1 MGLSLGAA
9 SSFLLHEQVA
19 EQARRTPDA
28 IAIWSEEGEVSYGEL
43 EARANRLA
51 HHLRRLGV
59 GPESIVGLHVPRSI
73 DMVVCVLGIWKAA
86 GAYLPLDPEYPA
98 ERLRLSLADARA
110 DVLVTS
116 GAVDAWWEWGG
127 HRVVD
132 LRRDAA
138 RIASEPDSPS
148 DNGLTAEHLAYV
160 IYTSGSTGSPK
171 GVMVTHRAVANHL
184 RWRQATYPLGAADAF
199 LQKASLSFDIS
210 VWEIFAPL
218 IAGARLVLAR
228 PGGQRD
234 GGYLAGLIARQGVS
248 IAHFGPT
255 LLRLVLDAP
264 ELERCTSLRHVF
276 CGGEVV
282 PVSLCERLL
291 ARVPARLHHQY
302 GPTEATIDASC
313 WDCVPGETRSYVP
326 MGAPVANTRLHVL
339 DARGHL
345 AAPGEVGELLIGG
358 VGLARGYLRRPD
370 LTAAAFVPDPFSE
383 EPGAR
388 LYRTGDLV
396 RRMPD
401 GTLQFLGRRDHQVK
415 VRGYRVELGEI
426 EAALLGHPGLRE
438 AVVVVRGE
446 GEDEHRLVA
455 YVVPARNAVEPLEL
469 TALRAFLERSLP
481 DYMVP
486 AVFIPLDGLPLTPT
500 GKVDRGALPEPS
512 EFNRLV
518 PSGLHEAPRGALEER
533 LSRLW
538 GEVLRVALPGR
549 HAHFLEL
556 GGDSILAVRIAAR
569 LREAGYR
576 CRPSQLFSHPT
587 IAELAGGLRAALQE
601 LPDGG
606 KASAVPEDEWP
617 SSAASEP
624 YPLTPMQE
632 GMLFHTLLAPG
643 SRVYHEQLEFELRG
657 PLVPELIERAWCE
670 VGARHPGLRM
680 RFQWEGLSAPR
691 QVEARELPP
700 IEWWDWRS
708 QESLAFEERRERFL
722 AEDRARG
729 FALTDAPPVR
739 LSVVQLEDGRYWAV
753 WSLHHLVFDGW
764 SAALVLG
771 ELFATYA
778 ALRAGTRREL
788 PPARP
793 YRDFV
798 RWIRSRDFSA
808 EAPFWREALGPG
820 VSPTPLFADRRP
832 TRRVP
837 EPDAALRL
845 RLNAGRT
852 ARLKALAVRHRIT
865 LNTLLAG
872 AWAVL
877 LGRYSGQR
885 EVTFGLAVSG
895 RSIELDGVEGIAG
908 LLLNTLAVR
917 VEVPSQAT
925 ADGWLHTL
933 QARLTE
939 LLAHEQTPL
948 ADVQRWCAGKPG
960 EALFESL
967 LVFENYPAEAA
978 CWSPPGAGLVVE
990 RRFGAARAPY
1000 ALTLTARPGEA
1011 LELWASYERDRF
1023 SDEVIHRLLRHLE
1036 QSLWALAEGS
1046 SKVLA
1051 SLELLPADELSA
1063 LLARGRGPR
1072 VALPDEAELPALF
1085 EAQAARTPETVAA
1098 MFHDERVT
1106 YRELDARA
1114 NQLAHMLRGH
1124 GVGPEVRVGL
1134 CLPRSLELLVAVLG
1148 VLKTGGAYVP
1158 LDPDYPA
1165 ERTAYVMADA
1175 GVAVLLTQSSVR
1187 GRLPAGQVRSIL
1199 FDEVRAE
1206 LAALPST
1213 PPPRPVLSTRLAYVL
1228 YTSGSTGRPKGV
1240 MVTHQNVLNFLQS
1253 MRREPGLRPED
1264 VVLALTSLSFD
1275 IAGLELFLPLAVGAR
1290 VVIAP
1295 QAWQRDG
1302 ALLAAGLTRCGA
1314 SVLQA
1319 TPATWQML
1327 LQAGLPAGLGLRA
1340 FCGGEAMSRP
1350 LARALGEVAGSVW
1363 NLYGPTETTIWSAVE
1378 RLQDEEADPSLG
1390 HAIDNTELYVLDTGG
1405 RPVPVGVA
1413 GELFIGGE
1421 GVARGYLGQ
1430 PALTAERFVPDPFSA
1445 RLGARLY
1452 RTGDLVRWREGGG
1465 LEFLGR
1471 IDHQVK
1477 VRGHRIELA
1486 EIETTLAGH
1495 PAVEQAVVVARVHA
1509 AEDVRLVAYFIPRT
1523 GQDGRNVQAL
1533 RQWLSERLPGPMVP
1547 TVFVPLA
1554 CFPLT
1559 PNGKVDRRA
1568 LPAPDWGA
1576 APRGAGAF
1584 VPPRSATERAVAEL
1598 WRELLGGS
1606 AVSGVFDSFF
1616 TVGGHSLLAVRFAMR
1631 ARTTFRVELSLQA
1644 LLEQPTIA
1652 GMAAV
1657 IDAALE
1663 RSPVPRGEAEVDP
1676 MADAVLPPGLEP
1688 RGTLPARP
1696 RPPRHLLLT
1705 GATGFVGA
1713 FLLKELLDRLPAR
1726 IHCLIRAAGREEAG
1740 ARLERKLRA
1749 YGLWEERFRERIEP
1763 VPGDLAEPGLGLSS
1777 AQLEALAGRVDA
1789 IYHCGAVVSFLYPYR
1804 EMRAPNVQ
1812 ATQALLELACR
1823 GRPKVF
1829 HHVST
1834 LSVFPPHLRQGGGL
1848 LAEDDAIE
1856 GATGFR
1862 TGYAQ
1867 SKWVAERLVA
1877 QARSRG
1883 MQVAI
1888 YRLGNVTGHSQT
1900 GVWNTTDFVTRS
1912 LKSFIQLGSMPVLDG
1927 TLDLLPV
1934 DFVAKAIV
1942 HLSREPQS
1950 FGRTFHLSHP
1960 LPVSA
1965 GLLRGWLETLG
1976 YSLRSLSQTE
1986 WLDELRRETERRD
1999 HNALFALAPLIGA
2012 REAPG
2017 GAGPLQLFSSWGRV
2031 DHRNTRAGLEGSGIE
2046 CPRVD
2051 ESLFR
2056 TYFKYFVESGF
2067 LRAPGAQ
2074 APAHAGRGFTA

>member
-1 MGLSLGAA
+1 MA
-9 SSFLLHEQVA
+9 SSSLLHEQVA
-19 EQARRTPDA
+19 AQARRTPDA
-28 IAIWSEEGEVSYGEL
+28 IAIWSEEGVVSYGEL

-98 ERLRLSLADARA
+98 ERLRRFLADARA

-116 GAVDAWWEWGG
+116 GSTAARREWGE
-127 HRVVD
+127 HRVID
-132 LRRDAA
+132 LGQDAA
-138 RIASEPDSPS
+138 RISSEPDSPPAS
-148 DNGLTAEHLAYV
+148 SLTAEHLAYV

-171 GVMVTHRAVANHL
+171 GVMVSHRAVANHL
-184 RWRQATYPLGAADAF
+184 RWRQAMYPLGAGDAF

-234 GGYLAGLIARQGVS
+234 CSYLIGLIARQSVS
-248 IAHFGPT
+248 VAHFGPT
-255 LLRLVLDAP
+255 LLRLMLEEPD
-264 ELERCTSLRHVF
+264 LERCVSLRHVF

-291 ARVPARLHHQY
+291 ARVPTRLHHQY

-313 WDCVPGETRSYVP
+313 WDYLPGETRPYVP
-326 MGAPVANTRLHVL
+326 LGEPVANTRLYVL
-339 DARGHL
+339 GERDHL

-370 LTAAAFVPDPFSE
+370 LTAATFVPDPFSA

-415 VRGYRVELGEI
+415 VRGYRVEPGEI
-426 EAALLGHPGLRE
+426 EAALASSPGLRE
-438 AVVVVRGE
+438 AVVVARGGGE
-446 GEDEHRLVA
+446 GESRLVA
-455 YVVPARNAVEPLEL
+455 YVVPARDAAEPLEPA
-469 TALRAFLERSLP
+469 ALRAVLGRSLP
-481 DYMVP
+481 DYMLP
-486 AVFIPLDGLPLTPT
+486 AVFVRLDGLPLTPT
-500 GKVDRGALPEPS
+500 GKVDRRALPEPS

-518 PSGLHEAPRGALEER
+518 PAGSHAAPRDELEAS

-538 GEVLRVALPGR
+538 GEVLRVAPPGR
-549 HAHFLEL
+549 DEHFLEL
-556 GGDSILAVRIAAR
+556 GGDSILAVRIATR

-576 CRPSQLFSHPT
+576 CRPPQLFSHPT
-587 IAELAGGLRAALQE
+587 IAELAEALRAAAQG
-601 LPDGG
+601 LPEGAE
-606 KASAVPEDEWP
+606 ASAAREDERAP
-617 SSAASEP
+617 ASQAEAEP
-624 YPLTPMQE
+624 YPLSPMQE
-632 GMLFHTLLAPG
+632 GMLFHTLLAPR

-657 PLVPELIERAWCE
+657 PLVPELFERAWRE
-670 VGARHPGLRM
+670 VGARHPGLRT
-680 RFQWEGLSAPR
+680 RFQWEGLPAPR

-700 IEWWDWRS
+700 VEWWDWRA
-708 QESLAFEERRERFL
+708 QEPLPFAERRERFL
-722 AEDRARG
+722 AEERARG
-729 FALTDAPPVR
+729 FSLTDAPPVR
-739 LSVVQLEDGRYWAV
+739 LSVVRLEDSRYWVV

-771 ELFATYA
+771 ELFAMYA
-778 ALRAGTRREL
+778 ALRAGARHVL

-798 RWIRSRDFSA
+798 SWVRSRDFSA
-808 EAPFWREALGPG
+808 EASRWRGALGPG
-820 VSPTPLFADRRP
+820 ASPTPLSVDRRP
-832 TRRVP
+832 GGRAS
-837 EPDAALRL
+837 EPDAALSL
-845 RLNAGRT
+845 RIAPERT
-852 ARLKALAVRHRIT
+852 ARLKALAGRHRIT
-865 LNTLLAG
+865 LSTLLAG

-895 RSIELDGVEGIAG
+895 RSIELDGVEGIVG

-917 VEVPSQAT
+917 VEVPSQALV
-925 ADGWLHTL
+925 AGWLRAL

-948 ADVQRWCAGKPG
+948 SDVQRWCVGKPG

-978 CWSPPGAGLVVE
+978 RWSPPGTGLVVE
-990 RRFGAARAPY
+990 RRFGAARSPY
-1000 ALTLTARPGEA
+1000 ALTLTARPGES
-1011 LELWASYERDRF
+1011 LELWASYERARF
-1023 SDEVIHRLLRHLE
+1023 GDEAIQRLLGHLE
-1036 QSLWALAEGS
+1036 QLLRVLAEGGS
-1046 SKVLA
+1046 TALA
-1051 SLELLPADELSA
+1051 SLELLAGGELPA
-1063 LLARGRGPR
+1063 LLERGRGPR
-1072 VALPDEAELPALF
+1072 VAPPDEADLPALF
-1085 EAQAARTPETVAA
+1085 EAQVARTQDAVAA
-1098 MFHDERVT
+1098 VFRDETVT

-1114 NQLAHMLRGH
+1114 NQLAHLLRSH
-1124 GVGPEVRVGL
+1124 GIGPEARVGL
-1134 CLPRSLELLVAVLG
+1134 CLSRSLEMLVAVLG
-1148 VLKTGGAYVP
+1148 VLKAGGAYVP

-1165 ERTAYVMADA
+1165 ERTAYMMADA
-1175 GVAVLLTQSSVR
+1175 GVTVLLTQAAVR
-1187 GRLPAGQVRSIL
+1187 DRLPPGQARSIL
-1199 FDEVRAE
+1199 LDEVRAE
-1206 LAALPST
+1206 LAASPST
-1213 PPPRPVLSTRLAYVL
+1213 PPPRTALPDRLAYVL

-1240 MVTHQNVLNFLQS
+1240 MVTHQNLLNFLRS
-1253 MRREPGLRPED
+1253 MQREPGLRPED
-1264 VVLALTSLSFD
+1264 VVVALTSLSFD
-1275 IAGLELFLPLAVGAR
+1275 IAGLELFLPLVVGAR

-1295 QAWQRDG
+1295 QEWQRDG
-1302 ALLAAGLTRCGA
+1302 ALLAAGLAQCGA
-1314 SVLQA
+1314 TVVQA
-1319 TPATWQML
+1319 TPTTWQML
-1327 LQAGLPAGLGLRA
+1327 LQAGPPAGRRLRA

-1350 LARALGEVAGSVW
+1350 LARALGEMAVSAW
-1363 NLYGPTETTIWSAVE
+1363 NLYGPTETTIWSTVE
-1378 RLQDEEADPSLG
+1378 LLRGEDAEPSLG
-1390 HAIDNTELYVLDTGG
+1390 HAIDNTELYVLGPDG
-1405 RPVPVGVA
+1405 RPVPVGVP
-1413 GELFIGGE
+1413 GELFIGGA

-1430 PALTAERFVPDPFSA
+1430 PALTAERFVPDPFA
-1445 RLGARLY
+1445 ATPGARLY

-1486 EIETTLAGH
+1486 EIEAALAEH
-1495 PAVEQAVVVARVHA
+1495 PAMEQAVVVARAHA
-1509 AEDVRLVAYFIPRT
+1509 MEDVRLVAYFIPRA
-1523 GQDGRNVQAL
+1523 GQEVGGVEAL
-1533 RQWLSERLPGPMVP
+1533 RQWVSARLPGPMVP
-1547 TVFVPLA
+1547 STFVPLA
-1554 CFPLT
+1554 RFPLT
-1559 PNGKVDRRA
+1559 PNGKIDRRA

-1576 APRGAGAF
+1576 APGGTAAHA
-1584 VPPRSATERAVAEL
+1584 PPRSPTERAVAEL

-1606 AVSGVFDSFF
+1606 ATPGAFDSFF
-1616 TVGGHSLLAVRFAMR
+1616 ALGGHSLLAVRFAVR
-1631 ARTTFRVELSLQA
+1631 ARVIFRVELSLQA
-1644 LLEQPTIA
+1644 LLEDPTVA

-1657 IDAALE
+1657 VDAALA
-1663 RSPVPRGEAEVDP
+1663 RSPAPRGEAEVDL
-1676 MADAVLPPGLEP
+1676 MAEAVLPPEIDP
-1688 RGTLPARP
+1688 RGTAPMRS

-1713 FLLKELLDRLPAR
+1713 FLLKELLEGLPVR
-1726 IHCLIRAAGREEAG
+1726 VHCLIRATGREEAG
-1740 ARLERKLRA
+1740 VKLERRLRA

-1763 VPGDLAEPGLGLSS
+1763 VPGDLAKPGLGLSPT
-1777 AQLEALAGRVDA
+1777 QLGALAERIDA

-1823 GRPKVF
+1823 GRLKAF

-1834 LSVFPPHLRQGGGL
+1834 LSVFPPHARRGEAL
-1848 LAEDDAIE
+1848 LAEDDPLE

-1877 QARSRG
+1877 QARDRG
-1883 MQVAI
+1883 AQVAI
-1888 YRLGNVTGHSQT
+1888 YRLGNVAGHSRT
-1900 GVWNTTDFVTRS
+1900 GAWNTTDFVSRA

-1934 DFVAKAIV
+1934 DFVAKAIA
-1942 HLSREPQS
+1942 HLSRAPQS
-1950 FGRTFHLSHP
+1950 LGRTFHLSHP
-1960 LPVSA
+1960 RPVPA
-1965 GLLRGWLETLG
+1965 GLLRGWLEALG
-1976 YSLRSLSQTE
+1976 YPLRSLSQAE
-1986 WLDELRRETERRD
+1986 WLDELRRDTERRD
-1999 HNALFALAPLIGA
+1999 HNALFALAPLLG
-2012 REAPG
+2012 APG

-2046 CPRVD
+2046 CPPVD
-2051 ESLFR
+2051 ESLIR
-2056 TYFKYFVESGF
+2056 TCFKYFVESGF
-2067 LRAPGAQ
+2067 LGGPGREPAP
-2074 APAHAGRGFTA
+2074 